1 MHFFPLT
8 WAEQQPHARLFVFYL
23 FGVTCFAVVRSIQLA
38 RRLYSKD
45 QSDSSSEDSRT
56 LKLFATSEADIASI
70 RRLVPLTL
78 GISLL
83 VVIGGALSTW
93 NDEFANP
100 RLNAIQA
107 GYRALHELGARFSL
121 GLFVS
126 ILLYALASF
135 FQAALARRR
144 IKSDFS

>member
-38 RRLYSKD
+38 HRLYSKD
-45 QSDSSSEDSRT
+45 QSASSSEDSRT
-56 LKLFATSEADIASI
+56 LKLFATCEADIASI
-70 RRLVPLTL
+70 RRIVPLTL

-93 NDEFANP
+93 K
-100 RLNAIQA
+100 R
-107 GYRALHELGARFSL
+107 
-121 GLFVS
+121 
-126 ILLYALASF
+126 
-135 FQAALARRR
+135 
-144 IKSDFS
+144 